1 MKPYLITNVNKSFT
15 LEYTPYTNNISRNL
29 HPDRRNLPGNT
40 KCVTGDRFLDT
51 CVTGDRF
58 LDTPNDTLGH
68 TEPLGTDKKPK
79 TTTLMAIEIIKN
91 PC

>member
-1 MKPYLITNVNKSFT
+1 MKPYPITKVNKSFT
-15 LEYTPYTNNISRNL
+15 LEYTPYTNNVLRYL
-29 HPDRRNLPGNT
+29 HPDIRNSPT
-40 KCVTGDRFLDT
+40 TQK

-68 TEPLGTDKKPK
+68 TEPLGTDKKSK